1 MFKKK
6 RHYPPK
12 RPTNYRPDYRR
23 YETEKYQ
30 WIAHH
35 PKCTPEEYVEAM
47 REIAARCGI

>member
-12 RPTNYRPDYRR
+12 RPANYRPDFRR

-30 WIAHH
+30 WIANH
-35 PKCTPEEYVEAM
+35 PNATGDEYVEFIRDLAQ
-47 REIAARCGI
+47 RCGI